1 MQDKKGTKKGVKV
14 KNMQKHLN
22 QSINQFNQLLQE
34 IQNMDIQ
41 KHGDFTSFIQFVK
54 YSIDEIDNE
63 LTNNSELYVANYEND
78 TYYESHEKE
87 CDTWHDLS
95 ALVANVMFDLT
106 SNDLSKYMN
115 ALDYLLIVKPFD
127 LID

>member
-1 MQDKKGTKKGVKV
+1 
-14 KNMQKHLN
+14 MQKHLN
-22 QSINQFNQLLQE
+22 QLINQFNGLLKE
-34 IQNMDIQ
+34 IQSMKIE
-41 KHGDFTSFIQFVK
+41 KYGDFTTFIQFVK

-63 LTNNSELYVANYEND
+63 LINNCELYVNNYESD
-78 TYYESHEKE
+78 TYYESHIKE
-87 CDTWHDLS
+87 CDTWHDLNT
-95 ALVANVMFDLT
+95 LIANVMFDLT

>member
-1 MQDKKGTKKGVKV
+1 MK
-14 KNMQKHLN
+14 KHLN
-22 QSINQFNQLLQE
+22 QSINQFNELLKE
-34 IQNMDIQ
+34 IQSMDI
-41 KHGDFTSFIQFVK
+41 KKYGDFTTFIQYVK

-63 LTNNSELYVANYEND
+63 LTNNCELYVSNYEND
-78 TYYESHEKE
+78 EYYNDHTKE
-87 CDTWHDLS
+87 CETWHDLS

>member
-1 MQDKKGTKKGVKV
+1 MK
-14 KNMQKHLN
+14 KHLN
-22 QSINQFNQLLQE
+22 QSINQFNQLVKE
-34 IQNMDIQ
+34 IQNMDIT
-41 KHGDFTSFIQFVK
+41 KYGDFTSFIQFVK

-63 LTNNSELYVANYEND
+63 LTNNCELYVANYESD

-87 CDTWHDLS
+87 CDTWHELS

>member
-1 MQDKKGTKKGVKV
+1 MR
-14 KNMQKHLN
+14 KHLN
-22 QSINQFNQLLQE
+22 QTINQFNQLIKE

-41 KHGDFTSFIQFVK
+41 KYGDFTSFIQYVK
-54 YSIDEIDNE
+54 YSIDTIDNE
-63 LTNNSELYVANYEND
+63 LVDNCELYVSNYESD
-78 TYYESHEKE
+78 TYYESHTKE

-115 ALDYLLIVKPFD
+115 ALDYLLIIEPFD

>member
-1 MQDKKGTKKGVKV
+1 MK
-14 KNMQKHLN
+14 KHLN
-22 QSINQFNQLLQE
+22 QSINQFNQLVKE
-34 IQNMDIQ
+34 IQNMNIT
-41 KHGDFTSFIQFVK
+41 KYGDFTSFIQFVK

-63 LTNNSELYVANYEND
+63 LTNNCELYVNNYEND
-78 TYYESHEKE
+78 EYYNDHTKE
-87 CDTWHDLS
+87 CETWHDLS

-115 ALDYLLIVKPFD
+115 ALDYLLIVQPFD